1 MRVRRTMCAATVAA
15 GLAFGVGTDKRWS
28 AGAERNRRSGRRGRR
43 PVAGAHQDQHEQPA
57 GQRSAG
63 GRAVAR
69 ASPRSGSRVEVLPTP
84 TPGKAHLIARLRA
97 ANPTE
102 KPLLLAGHADVVG
115 VERELWNVDPFGG
128 LVRGGD
134 IIGRGSMD
142 FKGGLAA
149 WRPGGLHG
157 RGHAARPLQGYAQPR
172 RDPPRRSR
180 RGGRRLRHVL
190 ACGEPLAQDRGRNIA
205 QRWLGA
211 RGSRRDAPS
220 DGGLPRWT
228 RIPSR

>member
-1 MRVRRTMCAATVAA
+1 
-15 GLAFGVGTDKRWS
+15 
-28 AGAERNRRSGRRGRR
+28 
-43 PVAGAHQDQHEQPA
+43 
-57 GQRSAG
+57 
-63 GRAVAR
+63 
-69 ASPRSGSRVEVLPTP
+69 VLPTP

-149 WRPGGLHG
+149 FTVAAMRLARSKATLNRDVILLAEADEEGGDYGTSWLAKNHWPKIEAGISLNEGGWVLEDRAGTPRLMGVYHG
-157 RGHAARPLQGYAQPR
+157 GQEFPLGDAAH
-172 RDPPRRSR
+172 S
-180 RGGRRLRHVL
+180 RHVDSL
-190 ACGEPLAQDRGRNIA
+190 ISAVA
-205 QRWLGA
+205 
-211 RGSRRDAPS
+211 
-220 DGGLPRWT
+220 
-228 RIPSR
+228 